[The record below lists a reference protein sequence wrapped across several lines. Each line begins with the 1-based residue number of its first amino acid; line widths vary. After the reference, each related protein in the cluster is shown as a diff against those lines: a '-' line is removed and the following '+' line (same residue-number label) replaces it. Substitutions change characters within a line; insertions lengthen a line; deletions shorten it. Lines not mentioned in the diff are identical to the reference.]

1 MRKLKQTKRTNSFAS
16 TLLLLLLFST
26 GIRSQTTTGYGKT
39 GMKVNLEIGWTANNY
54 GTIQWQKSTDN
65 GVTWADIA
73 GATSPSYVFVLSTDA
88 LYRARVDAQE
98 NCDPLFLVKDIK
110 AVNFT
115 VDISTV
121 SSTSIEFD
129 LTNVDFKDAK
139 IVEYGFC
146 YNLSTLNTRNYTEM
160 QRVSIKEPLPL
171 GNSFTLACKDL
182 IPSTS
187 YMVRTYFKTADGS
200 LLFGPSKI
208 ATTLPGL
215 VWTSEDWQIS
225 KTSLAARF
233 EIKGYSATM
242 GNPNLKF
249 RFGTDANNLTER
261 TWNNIASYKCV
272 SNLISGLS
280 PNTTYL
286 AQLEAVI
293 NGETQTITKQVKTL
307 PDYSSAPVNQ
317 TVLPIS
323 HTIKWDVTKTLHQI
337 SPEGL
342 QTEYP
347 RMIRVSK
354 DTLICCYHGGSGT
367 DYWVNIY
374 IQKSFDNG
382 QTWTSPI
389 KLMDRENSTLG
400 KNYWRFTNP
409 ELVKLR
415 NGWILLSFTANG
427 NPETNENCH
436 VMVVTSKDN
445 GETWGDPVIVG
456 RGRTWE
462 PMIVQLPNDELELFV
477 SSEAQWWQSSNLG
490 YQEILFSRSTDNG
503 QTWTAFKRASYSPER
518 RDGMPCAIVMQG
530 NRGILLSIEIVN
542 DGGWGSP
549 SLVRRALKDEWL
561 TTPWNNVDT
570 NNRWHVNLSA
580 HGGAPYILQLPTGE
594 ILVMAHVNGRAVW
607 QTSYPRLAIGDVNG
621 KNFTN
626 IMTPLPNL
634 PANQGAYYNSLFL
647 KDNETVWLMITH
659 SEYDG
664 TTRTK
669 GEIQYLEGKIVA
681 K

>member
-1 MRKLKQTKRTNSFAS
+1 MRGFIFSLFIFLLYSITSSSQS
-16 TLLLLLLFST
+16 TTS
-26 GIRSQTTTGYGKT
+26 YGKN
-39 GMKVNLEIGWTANNY
+39 GAKVNLEINWTANNY
-54 GTIQWQKSTDN
+54 GTIQWQMSTDQ
-65 GVTWADIA
+65 GVTWTDVA
-73 GATSPSYVFVLSTDA
+73 GATSPSYAFTLSGDA

-98 NCDPLFLVKDIK
+98 ACDPFFLVREIK
-110 AVNFT
+110 AVNFA
-115 VDISTV
+115 VDLSTL

-129 LTNVDFKDAK
+129 LSNVDLKDAE

-146 YNLSTLNTRNYTEM
+146 YNLSVLNTRNYTEM
-160 QRVSIKEPLPL
+160 QRVSIKEPMPL
-171 GNSFTLACKDL
+171 GNAFSMVCNGLT
-182 IPSTS
+182 PNTS
-187 YMVRTYFKTADGS
+187 YTIRSYFKTADGS
-200 LLFGPSKI
+200 LLFGPGKI

-215 VWTSEDWQIS
+215 LWSSENWQIT
-225 KTSLAARF
+225 KTVIAARF
-233 EIKGYSATM
+233 EINGYTTTM

-249 RFGTDANNLTER
+249 RFGPDANNLTER
-261 TWNNIASYKCV
+261 AWTNTGNYKCV
-272 SNLISGLS
+272 SNLISGLT

-286 AQLEAVI
+286 AQVEAVI
-293 NGETQTITKQVKTL
+293 DGETQTITKQIKTL
-307 PDYSSAPVNQ
+307 PDYSSVPVSQ
-317 TVLPIS
+317 TVPPIS
-323 HTIKWDVTKTLHQI
+323 HTIKWDATKTLHQI
-337 SPEGL
+337 SPAGL

-347 RMIRVSK
+347 RMLRVNN
-354 DTLICCYHGGSGT
+354 DTLICCYHGGSGN

-382 QTWTSPI
+382 QTWTAPI
-389 KLMDRENSTLG
+389 KLMDKENSTLG
-400 KNYWRFTNP
+400 RNYWRFTNP

-415 NGWILLSFTANG
+415 NGWIILSFTANG

-490 YQEILFSRSTDNG
+490 YQEILYARSTDNG

-530 NRGILLSIEIVN
+530 NRGILFSIEIVN

-549 SLVRRALKDEWL
+549 SLVRRALKDEWP
-561 TTPWNNVDT
+561 TTPWNNADT
-570 NNRWHVNLSA
+570 NTRWHVNLNA

-634 PANQGAYYNSLFL
+634 PSSQGAYYNSLFL
-647 KDNETVWLMITH
+647 KDNDTVWLMVTH
-659 SEYDG
+659 SLYNG
-664 TTRTK
+664 TTRMK
-669 GEIQYLEGKIVA
+669 GEIKYLEGKIVA